1 MENQNSVA
9 FIAKIN
15 KISLIEGADKI
26 QLAQIEGWTSIV
38 QKDIHKEGDL
48 ILCITTDAVI
58 PEELAIKWGVDKYL
72 RKGFRVRTIKLK
84 GVYSECILIPL
95 KDVGDQPSEF
105 SVKAKEGYDAMEIL
119 KIHKY
124 EPPINTHTG
133 LGTGAKK
140 YRYHTNPNFHIYHKF
155 PNQKNTPNMFNEE
168 DVVVITRKIHG
179 TNARYGIVKKTSLSF
194 LDNIKKVLY
203 KFIRFMPESWNWIEY
218 DFVYGSHNVEKG
230 SESQGFYSTD
240 VWKEVM
246 TKYFI
251 KDKLWKFAKQLG
263 KETLGSG
270 ITIYGEIYG
279 PGIQGEKY
287 SYGLTEK
294 AIALFDITINNEYID
309 NSTFFAAVLL
319 LNLPMVEV
327 LHLGNWNKEVQD
339 KFNLNSF
346 IEGTKIPHEGIV
358 VKSITGKRDKV
369 SKVINPDY
377 LIFAE
382 KHVVPDSH

>member
-15 KISLIEGADKI
+15 KISSIEGADKI

-58 PEELAIKWGVDKYL
+58 PEKLAIKWSIDKYL

-95 KDVGDQPSEF
+95 KDVFGSPEK
-105 SVKAKEGYDAMEIL
+105 VKEGTDWMYIL
-119 KIHKY
+119 SIYKY
-124 EPPINTHTG
+124 EPPINTHIG

-140 YRYHTNPNFHIYHKF
+140 LKYHVNPNFHVYHKF
-155 PNQKNTPNMFNEE
+155 PNQKNVPNMFNEE
-168 DVVVITRKIHG
+168 DIVVITRKIHG
-179 TNARYGIVKKTSLSF
+179 TNARYGIVKKTQISF
-194 LDNIKKVLY
+194 WD
-203 KFIRFMPESWNWIEY
+203 KFKNFFVRNLWFEY

-230 SESQGFYSTD
+230 STSQGFYSTD

-246 TKYFI
+246 TKYLI
-251 KDKLWKFAKQLG
+251 QDKLWKHAKLLG
-263 KETLGSG
+263 KEAIGSG

-279 PGIQGEKY
+279 HGIQGEKY
-287 SYGLTEK
+287 SYGLKDK
-294 AIALFDITINNEYID
+294 ALVLFDITINGEYINHELFCD
-309 NSTFFAAVLL
+309 NSYALD
-319 LNLPMVEV
+319 LPIVEV
-327 LHLGNWNKEVQD
+327 LYHGNWNKEMQD
-339 KFNLNSF
+339 SFNKNAY
-346 IEGTKIPHEGIV
+346 IVDNIPHEGVV
-358 VKSITGKRDKV
+358 VKSITGQRDKV

-377 LIFAE
+377 HIFSE
-382 KHVVPDSH
+382 KHLVPDSH